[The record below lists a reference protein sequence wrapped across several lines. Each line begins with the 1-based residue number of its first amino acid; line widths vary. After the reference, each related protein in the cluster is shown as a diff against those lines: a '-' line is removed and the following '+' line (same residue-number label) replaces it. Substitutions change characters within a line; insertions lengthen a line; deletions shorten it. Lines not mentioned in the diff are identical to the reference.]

1 MEDSTDNQN
10 ELTRIVEREGW
21 PKVLSHLHNL
31 AQTAGRSELIP
42 GLAAAC
48 DEAKREHRNENVKR
62 AQSHGS

>member
-10 ELTRIVEREGW
+10 ELARIVEREGW
-21 PKVLSHLHNL
+21 PKVLSYLHNL
-31 AQTAGRSELIP
+31 AQKKGRYKLTP

-62 AQSHGS
+62 AQSQGT